1 MTVLLEMKERLK
13 LIYSKG
19 EPFILPLAKFLLAF
33 ITFNTLN
40 GRMGYMTQMDNVAVV
55 LIGALT
61 CSFLPT
67 GAVVFFAALISLM
80 HMYALSMEVALVGL
94 GVYLVMYLLFFRFSP
109 KDSLVVVVTPLLC
122 VLKVPYVVPIV
133 VGLVCGPMSVVS
145 MICGVVVYYFYEAV
159 IANASNIRTMGD
171 DEALAKVQLMIESL
185 IGNKAMVAVIV
196 SFAVAVLVVYLIR
209 RRSFDYSWTIA
220 MIAGAMTEVVILLLA
235 DLLYDVNISVGG
247 ALLGSLLA
255 IVIAK
260 VVEFF
265 RFCVDYSRTEKVQF
279 EDDEYY
285 YYVKAVPKMSVS
297 MSTKTVKKI
306 NSQQARGAAGT
317 RNGAPRQS
325 ARTSQPV
332 RTTERGNGQGAA
344 SGRSVTTER
353 AVSGR
358 RGAEER
364 SVNDRSMTA
373 QRPLPGRGTGQERQM
388 AGRGTTGRNPSGR
401 GAQRP
406 QGRSNVTIGRT

>member
-1 MTVLLEMKERLK
+1 M
-13 LIYSKG
+13 
-19 EPFILPLAKFLLAF
+19 
-33 ITFNTLN
+33 
-40 GRMGYMTQMDNVAVV
+40 
-55 LIGALT
+55 
-61 CSFLPT
+61 
-67 GAVVFFAALISLM
+67 
-80 HMYALSMEVALVGL
+80 
-94 GVYLVMYLLFFRFSP
+94 
-109 KDSLVVVVTPLLC
+109 
-122 VLKVPYVVPIV
+122 LKVPYVVPIA

-317 RNGAPRQS
+317 RNGAPRQP

-406 QGRSNVTIGRT
+406 QGRSNVTIGRTVRQDTVENVMENASDDYEELY